1 MVQVQDK
8 ELTSPQ
14 YSQLKSRLH
23 GRVLEEVDLDSLNR
37 LDQETARDR
46 IFDFLHG
53 IIEHEKAPLAAP
65 ERERLIGEI
74 LNELFGLGPLEPL
87 LEDHAIS
94 DILVNGASNVYI
106 EKDGVLKR
114 TNISFTDDRHL
125 MRIIDRIVS
134 MVGRRVDEVSPM
146 VDARLKDGSR
156 VNVIIPP
163 LSLDGPIV
171 SIRRFGYDPL
181 TADNLIENNSLTPDM
196 LQLLA
201 GAVEAKLNIV
211 ISGGTGAGKTTLLNV
226 LSAFIPSAERIVTIE
241 DAAELQLKQEH
252 VVRLETRPPN
262 IEGKGVVRQRQLV
275 INALRM
281 RPDRILVGEV
291 RGEEALDMLQ
301 AMNTGHE
308 GSLTTVHANTPRD
321 AISRLETMVAM
332 AGLNLVDKAIR
343 QQIASAFDL
352 IVQVTRL
359 TDGGRKITS
368 ISEITGMEGPAV
380 TMQELFIFERQ
391 GYEENM
397 KVRGRF
403 RPTGIRPKF
412 AEKLFAAGIVLPLEM
427 FEPNLPEGQPKSL

>member
-1 MVQVQDK
+1 MIEVQDK
-8 ELTSPQ
+8 ELSSFE
-14 YSQLKSRLH
+14 YSRLKKRLH
-23 GRVLEEVDLDSLNR
+23 GRVLEEIDLDSLNR

-46 IFDFLHG
+46 VMDFLRN
-53 IIEHEKAPLAAP
+53 IIEHEKTPLAAP

-87 LEDHAIS
+87 LENPAIS
-94 DILVNGASNVYI
+94 DILVNGPSNVYI
-106 EKDGVLKR
+106 EQNGVLER
-114 TNISFTDDRHL
+114 TNVSFLDDRHL

-156 VNVIIPP
+156 VNAIIAP
-163 LSLDGPIV
+163 LSLDGPIL
-171 SIRRFGYDPL
+171 SIRRFGNNPL
-181 TADNLIENNSLTPDM
+181 TADNLIENNSLTPMM
-196 LQLLA
+196 LQLLK
-201 GAVEAKLNIV
+201 GAVEAKLNIL

-226 LSAFIPSAERIVTIE
+226 LSAFIPAGERIITIE
-241 DAAELQLKQEH
+241 DTAELQLKQEH

-262 IEGKGVVRQRQLV
+262 IEGKGAIKQRQLV
-275 INALRM
+275 INTLRM
-281 RPDRILVGEV
+281 RPDRIIVGEV

-332 AGLNLVDKAIR
+332 ANLNLPDKAIR
-343 QQIASAFDL
+343 QQIASAFDVIL
-352 IVQVTRL
+352 QVTRL
-359 TDGGRKITS
+359 TDGSRRVTS
-368 ISEITGMEGPAV
+368 ISEVTGMEGPAV
-380 TMQELFIFERQ
+380 TMQELFTFERQ
-391 GYEENM
+391 GFEENM

-412 AEKLFAAGIVLPLEM
+412 TEKLFAAGIVLPPEM
-427 FEPNLPEGQPKSL
+427 FETNLPEKRA

>member
-14 YSQLKSRLH
+14 YGQLKSRLH

-46 IFDFLHG
+46 IVDFLHG

-106 EKDGVLKR
+106 EQHGVLKR
-114 TNISFTDDRHL
+114 TNVSFTDDRHL

-171 SIRRFGYDPL
+171 SIRRFGYEPL
-181 TADNLIENNSLTPDM
+181 TADNLIENKTLTPDM
-196 LQLLA
+196 LQLVA
-201 GAVEAKLNIV
+201 GAVEGRLNIV

-262 IEGKGVVRQRQLV
+262 IEGKGVVKQRQLV

-332 AGLNLVDKAIR
+332 AGLNLADKAIR

-412 AEKLFAAGIVLPLEM
+412 SEKLFAAGIVLPLEM
-427 FEPNLPEGQPKSL
+427 FEPNLSEGQPKSL

>member
-1 MVQVQDK
+1 MIEVQDK
-8 ELTSPQ
+8 ELSSFE
-14 YSQLKSRLH
+14 YSRLKKRLH
-23 GRVLEEVDLDSLNR
+23 GRVLEEIDLDSLNR

-46 IFDFLHG
+46 VMDFLRN
-53 IIEHEKAPLAAP
+53 IIEHEKTPLAAP

-87 LEDHAIS
+87 LENPAIS

-106 EKDGVLKR
+106 EQNGVLER
-114 TNISFTDDRHL
+114 TNISFLDDRHL

-156 VNVIIPP
+156 VNAIIAP
-163 LSLDGPIV
+163 LSLDGPIL
-171 SIRRFGYDPL
+171 SIRRFGNNPL
-181 TADNLIENNSLTPDM
+181 TADNLIENNSLTPKM
-196 LQLLA
+196 LQLLK
-201 GAVEAKLNIV
+201 GAVEAKLNIL

-226 LSAFIPSAERIVTIE
+226 LSAFIPTGERIITIE
-241 DAAELQLKQEH
+241 DTAELQLKQEH

-262 IEGKGVVRQRQLV
+262 IEGKGAIKQRQLV

-281 RPDRILVGEV
+281 RPDRIIVGEV

-332 AGLNLVDKAIR
+332 ANLNLPDKAIR
-343 QQIASAFDL
+343 QQIASAFDVIL
-352 IVQVTRL
+352 QVTRL
-359 TDGGRKITS
+359 TDGSRRVTS
-368 ISEITGMEGPAV
+368 ISEVTGMEGPAV

-391 GYEENM
+391 GFEENM

-412 AEKLFAAGIVLPLEM
+412 TEKLFAAGIVLPPEM
-427 FEPNLPEGQPKSL
+427 FETNLPEKRA

>member
-14 YSQLKSRLH
+14 YNQLKARLH

-46 IFDFLHG
+46 IVDFLHG
-53 IIEHEKAPLAAP
+53 IIEHEKTPLAAP
-65 ERERLIGEI
+65 ERELLIGEI

-106 EKDGVLKR
+106 EKHGVLKR
-114 TNISFTDDRHL
+114 TNVSFTDDRHL

-134 MVGRRVDEVSPM
+134 TVGRRVDEVSPM

-171 SIRRFGYDPL
+171 SIRRFGYEPL
-181 TADNLIENNSLTPDM
+181 TADNLLENNSLTPDM
-196 LQLLA
+196 VQLLA
-201 GAVEAKLNIV
+201 GAVEARLNIV

-262 IEGKGVVRQRQLV
+262 IEGKGAVKQRQLV

-332 AGLNLVDKAIR
+332 AGLNLADKAIR

-427 FEPNLPEGQPKSL
+427 FEPKLPEGRPKSL

>member
-14 YSQLKSRLH
+14 YSQLKARLH

-46 IFDFLHG
+46 IVDFLHG
-53 IIEHEKAPLAAP
+53 IIEHEKAPLAAL

-106 EKDGVLKR
+106 EKHGVLKR

-163 LSLDGPIV
+163 LSLDGPIL
-171 SIRRFGYDPL
+171 SIRRFGRDPL

-201 GAVEAKLNIV
+201 GAVKGRLNIV

-226 LSAFIPSAERIVTIE
+226 LSAFIPEAERIVTIE
-241 DAAELQLKQEH
+241 DAAELQLKQKH

-262 IEGKGVVRQRQLV
+262 IEGKGVVKQRQLV

-308 GSLTTVHANTPRD
+308 GSLTTVHANSPRD

-332 AGLNLVDKAIR
+332 AGLNLADKAIR

-380 TMQELFIFERQ
+380 TMQELFRFERQ

-427 FEPNLPEGQPKSL
+427 FETDLPEGRPKSL

>member
-46 IFDFLHG
+46 IVDFLQG
-53 IIEHEKAPLAAP
+53 IIEQEKAPLAAP

-106 EKDGVLKR
+106 EKHGVLKR
-114 TNISFTDDRHL
+114 TNVSFTDDRHL

-171 SIRRFGYDPL
+171 SIRRFGHEPL
-181 TADNLIENNSLTPDM
+181 TADNLIENNTLTPDM

-201 GAVEAKLNIV
+201 GAVEGKLNIV

-262 IEGKGVVRQRQLV
+262 IEGKGVVKQRQLV